1 MRRRLF
7 PKAAIVALALGST
20 FVGADPATAA
30 VRDFAGTASATFTF
44 GSGPTCSGNGQIGSV
59 SGMLARANR
68 PTWKLTVAK
77 LCVDAIGHQARFFGE
92 ARITTARHQVLY
104 ATLTGAWQAVGTVT
118 ATFAIDVHGGTGE
131 FTHATGSISASGS
144 LDFSTGRFTG
154 SMTGAIA
161 TS

>member
-1 MRRRLF
+1 MHRRLF
-7 PKAAIVALALGST
+7 SKLAIMVLALGSVL
-20 FVGADPATAA
+20 VGANPATAA

-44 GSGPTCSGNGQIGSV
+44 GSGPTCAGNGQIGSL

-68 PTWKLTVAK
+68 PTWSLTVAK
-77 LCVDAIGHQARFFGE
+77 LCVDAIGHQASFSGE
-92 ARITTARHQVLY
+92 ASITTARHQVLY
-104 ATLTGAWQAVGTVT
+104 ATLTGAWQAVGT
-118 ATFAIDVHGGTGE
+118 ATSTFSMDVHGGTGE
-131 FTHATGSISASGS
+131 FAHATGSISASGS